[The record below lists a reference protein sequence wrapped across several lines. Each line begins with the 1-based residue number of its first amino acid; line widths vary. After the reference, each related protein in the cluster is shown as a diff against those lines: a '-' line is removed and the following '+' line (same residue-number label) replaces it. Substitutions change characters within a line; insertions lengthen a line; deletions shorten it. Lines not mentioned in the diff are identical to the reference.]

1 MPADGLG
8 KIRTAVRISV
18 IVPGRRFERR
28 HVSADADIVNNGGSP
43 ANA

>member
-18 IVPGRRFERR
+18 IVPAGASS
-28 HVSADADIVNNGGSP
+28 VGMYLQTLIL
-43 ANA
+43 